1 MAADLIT
8 PGNERQVI
16 DINALL
22 HHGHVVVGRV
32 VANGDALLAI
42 LEHDFDRLI
51 RKALLR
57 HALNASYIAVTFS
70 LDLLYSFDIDI

>member
-1 MAADLIT
+1 MIG

-16 DINALL
+16 DIDALL
-22 HHGHVVVGRV
+22 HHGHVVVGGV

-57 HALNASYIAVTFS
+57 HALNASYIMVTFS
-70 LDLLYSFDIDI
+70 LDLLYSVDLEI